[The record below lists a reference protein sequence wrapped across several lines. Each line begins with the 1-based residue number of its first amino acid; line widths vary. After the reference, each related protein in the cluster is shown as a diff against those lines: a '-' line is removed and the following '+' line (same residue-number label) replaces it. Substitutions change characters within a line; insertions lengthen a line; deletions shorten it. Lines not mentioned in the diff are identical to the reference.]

1 VTAGPPG
8 RGARVPR
15 GVWIAVAWAC
25 ALGAGLVVVALVVGV
40 VDRML
45 PTGSR
50 TTLTS
55 VAPSDQQ
62 SDVGPYWYTREQ
74 AEALS
79 AELAAA
85 VDGSTW
91 CVGWSIVQTGD
102 VPYPDVAG
110 VVPYDTGDDLGG
122 GYTFGE
128 HADVGSSLG
137 PGRSARTCSEWA
149 EVEVVYEYTA
159 PTSPAE
165 DNAGFEIRASD
176 PEVED
181 ALRIHPALTV
191 STDALLHE
199 DRDENTD
206 DVIGNA
212 VAALPLALAEQGRID
227 PLTVEPVAEGTEGAV
242 TFDDGEGEGG
252 NDLLVANRTALL
264 VGALV
269 ALAGLGLLAMAWG
282 QFPARWFAPPM
293 SAWPTVAPPGAP
305 GAGAVAGGGARGPW
319 GTAARPVRPPP
330 PGRPGNPRRALKQQL
345 ERAKAREGAGNVAG
359 GDGGT
364 QWSWPR

>member
-1 VTAGPPG
+1 VTAGQPG
-8 RGARVPR
+8 RGASVPR
-15 GVWIAVAWAC
+15 GVGIAVAWAC
-25 ALGAGLVVVALVVGV
+25 ALGAGLVVVALVVDV

-50 TTLTS
+50 ATLTS

-62 SDVGPYWYTREQ
+62 TDVGPYWYTRDQ

-85 VDGSTW
+85 VEGSTW

-110 VVPYDTGDDLGG
+110 VVPYDTGDDLTGG
-122 GYTFGE
+122 FTSSFGE

-149 EVEVVYEYTA
+149 EVEVVYEYTE
-159 PTSPAE
+159 PTSPLE

-176 PEVED
+176 PVVED
-181 ALRIHPALTV
+181 ALRVHPALSV
-191 STDALLHE
+191 PTDALLHE

-212 VAALPLALAEQGRID
+212 IAALPLALAEQGRID

-252 NDLLVANRTALL
+252 NDMLVANRTALL

-269 ALAGLGLLAMAWG
+269 VLAGLGLLCMAWG
-282 QFPARWFAPPM
+282 RFPARWFAPPM
-293 SAWPTVAPPGAP
+293 TAWPTVAPPGPP
-305 GAGAVAGGGARGPW
+305 GAGAPAPWGGAP
-319 GTAARPVRPPP
+319 ARPPP
-330 PGRPGNPRRALKQQL
+330 PARPGNPRRALKQQL
-345 ERAKAREGAGNVAG
+345 ERAKAREGAGDMSG
-359 GDGGT
+359 GDGGAE
-364 QWSWPR
+364 WSWPR